1 MLCPCA
7 GSAAIELFPYH
18 FDHTLYF
25 AMAKLA
31 GVGMFPVHSTNGTNT
46 FRSDDVRA
54 RATPPPP
61 LPSVCG
67 VLRVGRASWASAP
80 VLRTLCVRVRM
91 CVCVC
96 VRVCV
101 YVCRML
107 ALCVLTYVH
116 ACVCVRRPCVS
127 AVWIRRT

>member
-46 FRSDDVRA
+46 FRNGKVLLVDKF
-54 RATPPPP
+54 
-61 LPSVCG
+61 LPALDCVGVCDMSG
-67 VLRVGRASWASAP
+67 EV
-80 VLRTLCVRVRM
+80 
-91 CVCVC
+91 VCKRC
-96 VRVCV
+96 
-101 YVCRML
+101 
-107 ALCVLTYVH
+107 LTGH
-116 ACVCVRRPCVS
+116 PRPHPQPS
-127 AVWIRRT
+127 SR